1 MSNHHCPSCGFQIG
15 DHDVV
20 TFGNVTIEPP
30 GTILLRSRS
39 VELAPTQ
46 FILADALIRARGR
59 GVYRSTLA
67 NLIDA
72 DLHDQSVTVY
82 VKRLREAF
90 RKLDPAF
97 NQIECMK
104 GFGAYRWVQ
113 AASA

>member
-1 MSNHHCPSCGFQIG
+1 MSIHHCPSCGYQIG
-15 DHDVV
+15 QFDAV

-30 GTILLRSRS
+30 GKVLLRSRN
-39 VELAPTQ
+39 VELSPTQ
-46 FILADALIRARGR
+46 FILADALIRAQGR

-82 VKRLREAF
+82 VKRLRETF
-90 RKLDPAF
+90 RRLDPTF
-97 NQIECMK
+97 DQIECLK

-113 AASA
+113 TASV